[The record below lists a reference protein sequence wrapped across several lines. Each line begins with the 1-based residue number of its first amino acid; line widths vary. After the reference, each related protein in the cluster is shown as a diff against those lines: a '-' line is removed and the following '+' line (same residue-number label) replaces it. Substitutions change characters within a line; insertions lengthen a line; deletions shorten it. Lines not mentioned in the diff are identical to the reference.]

1 MGNCIK
7 LRNSSALEKYV
18 GGKMCEAIEL
28 NSVEKI
34 KEIIEKYTVSVLGK
48 PPALNINNSIV
59 KIYNHD
65 MNALGYAL
73 FLGYI
78 EAFALILDHGRAK
91 LSTMS
96 KFYVALNKRPIDIIC
111 ELGHRNLLEFYLPFV
126 LNKTDEFQESEN
138 EIEEPDSIS
147 FNRGKKTKSQI
158 NEKSNLKVTVT
169 SMSPIQRACDKGRI
183 TVVQYLYEYFQDK
196 LVPPEFDVHHQDEV
210 TGDNCALVSCKTGI
224 VEMMQFL
231 YDVCKADFQIFN
243 KRKENAIQVM
253 AVWTKKRKQKKFI
266 ECFKFLIET
275 VGVDYHYEFE
285 ETLLVLEDKD
295 VIDYLEEKLRADGI
309 SINKSRVDEKY
320 SISKNK
326 VPSAMDPAMEVK
338 LSKVRGNKFN
348 FKELFED
355 EFEESKELLSSI
367 EIDMSIQSIS
377 NITFLDGK

>member
-1 MGNCIK
+1 MGNCCTLK
-7 LRNSSALEKYV
+7 SSSALEKYV
-18 GGKMCEAIEL
+18 GGKLCEAIEHNYL
-28 NSVEKI
+28 EKI
-34 KEIIEKYTVSVLGK
+34 KEIIQKYTTSTLGK
-48 PPALNINNSIV
+48 PPTLNINNAIV

-65 MNALGYAL
+65 MNALGYTL

-78 EAFALILDHGRAK
+78 EAFTLILDLGRAK
-91 LSTMS
+91 LSIMS
-96 KFYVALNKRPIDIIC
+96 KYYVALNKRPIDIIC
-111 ELGHRNLLEFYLPFV
+111 ELGHKNLLEYYLPFV
-126 LNKTDEFQESEN
+126 LNKSDELQDSEN
-138 EIEEPDSIS
+138 EEPDSIS
-147 FNRGKKTKSQI
+147 FNKGKKTKSQI
-158 NEKSNLKVTVT
+158 TEKSNLKVASS

-196 LVPPEFDVHHQDEV
+196 SVPPEFDIHHQDEI

-231 YDVCKADFQIFN
+231 YEVCKADFHIFN
-243 KRKENAIQVM
+243 KRRENAIQVM
-253 AVWTKKRKQKKFI
+253 AVWSKKRKQKKFI

-275 VGVDYHYEFE
+275 VNIDYFYEFE

-295 VIDYLEEKLRADGI
+295 IIDYLEEKLRADGI

-326 VPSAMDPAMEVK
+326 VPSSMDPAMEIK

-355 EFEESKELLSSI
+355 EFEDSKELLSSI
-367 EIDMSIQSIS
+367 EFDMSIQSIS